1 MTLTAINFVH
11 VNGKWL
17 YIVDWRTVVV
27 VERGNV
33 LHHEKEG
40 GIVRGGYVQG
50 KMSGCHMMP
59 PPMHVGT
66 GHSENTTSSPPI
78 AWRRRKNNGV
88 IQQQYYVTQS
98 SLLLPNVEY
107 STLRN
112 CTNWNESLHQ
122 SLHY

>member
-40 GIVRGGYVQG
+40 GIVRGGVCPG
-50 KMSGCHMMP
+50 ENVRMP
-59 PPMHVGT
+59 YDASADACWHRT
-66 GHSENTTSSPPI
+66 
-78 AWRRRKNNGV
+78 
-88 IQQQYYVTQS
+88 
-98 SLLLPNVEY
+98 
-107 STLRN
+107 
-112 CTNWNESLHQ
+112 
-122 SLHY
+122 